1 MILTLDTTRA
11 DRTSLYS
18 YVKDTTPNLK
28 EIAKNGV
35 LFEKTYAPV
44 PLTLP
49 AHISLFTGKDPFEHK
64 IFLNG
69 QFYKPEK
76 DYLPLIFKEKDY
88 STYAFL
94 SSSILDRVFG
104 TSRGFDF
111 YEDKFIQ
118 ERKCEDTLNIFKE
131 KLKEIPEP
139 FFLWIHFFDP
149 HSPYLPPENFRRKFE
164 NPYDGEIAY
173 MDFCIGELFKS
184 IPENT
189 ITLIIGDHGELL
201 GEKGEEEHGVLLYEG
216 AVKVPCLLINPE
228 IKNTKI
234 EKPISFKEIYQ
245 ILKEYFFEKKSFKEI
260 FEKLEEKPIILSSL
274 YGREVFGFEP
284 ARSVIFKEYKL
295 ILYGEK
301 NFKLFNLKKDPLEEK
316 NIAKENTKKLRELLN
331 FLKGKNF
338 PKKLEENYPKEGEKI
353 LKSLGYLTPSKHNKL
368 KDPEKGVLAEKK
380 VKEAL
385 EIISF
390 KRYEEGIKILREVL
404 LEFPEHIEALSALG
418 KTYLFQGKSKDALK
432 VFEKII
438 SLRKGDV
445 TMLLRYGQALL
456 ANKEIARAEK
466 IFKSCLDM
474 HPRLMEAYGELT
486 KIYRAKKEK
495 KEILKL
501 YDKARENE
509 IEEPFLFLEIAKIR
523 EEEKKYDESFLL
535 YHKVY
540 KFNPLNVN
548 VLLSLGRLSLLKE
561 NPKMALFYYSQV
573 LKIEPFNGE
582 ANYKYGLILYK
593 INGKKEEVLIYLYKA
608 LNNCFEKKSCEEI
621 KKDIDLIQRN
631 REVKIK

>member
-1 MILTLDTTRA
+1 MDTTRA
-11 DRTSLYS
+11 DHTSLYS
-18 YVKDTTPNLK
+18 YSKDTTPNLK
-28 EIAKNGV
+28 EISKNGV
-35 LFEKTYAPV
+35 LFEKAYSPV

-76 DYLPLIFKEKDY
+76 DYLPLIFKEKNY

-104 TSRGFDF
+104 ISRGFDF
-111 YEDKFIQ
+111 YEDKFLQ

-131 KLKEIPEP
+131 KLKEIKEP

-149 HSPYLPPENFRRKFE
+149 HSPYIPPENYRRKFE

-173 MDFCIGELFKS
+173 MDFCLGELFKI

-189 ITLIIGDHGELL
+189 ITLIVGDHGELL

-234 EKPISFKEIYQ
+234 EKPISFKEIYK
-245 ILKEYFFEKKSFKEI
+245 IIKEYFFEKKTFKEI
-260 FEKLEEKPIILSSL
+260 FEKLEDEPIIMSSL
-274 YGREVFGFEP
+274 YGREIFGFEP
-284 ARSVIFKEYKL
+284 ARSVIFKDYKL
-295 ILYGEK
+295 ILYGER
-301 NFKLFNLKKDPLEEK
+301 NFKLFNLKEDPFEEK
-316 NIAKENTKKLRELLN
+316 DIAKENTKKLRELLN

-338 PKKLEENYPKEGEKI
+338 PKKLEENYLEEGEKI

-380 VKEAL
+380 VKEAI
-385 EIISF
+385 ETISF
-390 KRYEEGIKILREVL
+390 KNYEEGIRILREVL

-456 ANKEIARAEK
+456 ANKEIEKAEK
-466 IFKSCLDM
+466 IFKNCLDI

-486 KIYRAKKEK
+486 KIYSSKKEK

-501 YDKARENE
+501 YDKAKENE
-509 IEEPFLFLEIAKIR
+509 IEEPFLLLEIAKIR

-540 KFNPLNVN
+540 KYNPLNVN
-548 VLLSLGRLSLLKE
+548 VLLSLGRLSFLKE
-561 NPKMALFYYSQV
+561 NPKMALFYLSQA
-573 LKIEPFNGE
+573 LKIEPFNFE

-593 INGKKEEVLIYLYKA
+593 INGKKEEALIYLYKA
-608 LNNCFEKKSCEEI
+608 LNNCIEKNICEEI

-631 REVKIK
+631 GEVLIK